1 MSANGSTQF
10 RPAMFAGK
18 DRTTRMPEGMSMCAA
33 ASMPAASILETDVV
47 TSVSLFL
54 LVLILS
60 LLVGRVVL
68 LSLSGL
74 TGLLLVSLVGLIPGL
89 VPRTT
94 KGD

>member
-10 RPAMFAGK
+10 SPALFAGK
-18 DRTTRMPEGMSMCAA
+18 DRTTRMPEGM
-33 ASMPAASILETDVV
+33 SMPAASILETDVV

-60 LLVGRVVL
+60 LLLVGRVVL
-68 LSLSGL
+68 ISLSGL
-74 TGLLLVSLVGLIPGL
+74 TGLLLVSLVGLIPGP

-94 KGD
+94 KGE